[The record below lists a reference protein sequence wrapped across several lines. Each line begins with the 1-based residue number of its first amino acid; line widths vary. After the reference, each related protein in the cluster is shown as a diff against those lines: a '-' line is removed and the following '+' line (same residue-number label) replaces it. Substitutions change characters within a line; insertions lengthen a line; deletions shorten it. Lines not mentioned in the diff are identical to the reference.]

1 MPSRTRV
8 LVAMSGGVDSSVAA
22 ALLLRRG
29 YDVVGVTMQ
38 IWQQSQT
45 DPRHAGC
52 CSLGAVEDARRVA
65 RKLDIPYYVLN
76 FREEFRRLVI
86 EDFLDEYAQGRTPN
100 PCVECNRSIKFDHLI
115 KKADEIGC
123 PLVAT
128 GHYARTRYDK
138 RYDRWRLLRARAGQK
153 DQSYALY
160 MLDQSTLARVRFP
173 LGDLPDKAETRAIA
187 KDLGLPVAEK
197 PDSQEICFV
206 SEAGGYREFLRANR
220 PTAVR
225 EGEIVDTAGR
235 VLGTHS
241 GVAHYTVGQR
251 KGLGLNVDGRPLYVL
266 RVEPRTN
273 RVVVGSDDAL
283 YTREVRFLDEL
294 GTLERR
300 ARVEGKV
307 RYGMPP
313 ARATLYPGEV
323 ARAVFDEP
331 VRAVTPGQAAVF
343 YRGDALVAGGR
354 ILSGEEA

>member
-1 MPSRTRV
+1 MPSRPTV

-22 ALLLRRG
+22 ALLVQRG
-29 YDVVGVTMQ
+29 YQVVGVTMQ

-65 RKLDIPYYVLN
+65 RALGIPYYVLN

-86 EDFLDEYAQGRTPN
+86 EDFLNEYEQGRTPN
-100 PCVECNRSIKFDHLI
+100 PCLECNRSIKFDHLV

-123 PLVAT
+123 TLLAT

-138 RYDRWRLLRARAGQK
+138 RYDRWRLLRARATAK

-160 MLDQSTLARVRFP
+160 MLDQATLARVRFP

-187 KDLGLPVAEK
+187 RDLGLPVADK

-220 PTAVR
+220 PTAAR
-225 EGEIVDTAGR
+225 QGEIVDTRGR
-235 VLGTHS
+235 VLGPHA

-266 RVEPRTN
+266 RVEPGTN

-283 YTREVRFLDEL
+283 YTKEVRFLDEVRSL
-294 GTLERR
+294 TRKTK
-300 ARVEGKV
+300 VEGKI
-307 RYGMPP
+307 RYNMPP
-313 ARATLYPGEV
+313 AAATVFPGEV

-343 YRGDALVAGGR
+343 YRGDAVVAGGR
-354 ILSGEEA
+354 ILGGGEG

>member
-1 MPSRTRV
+1 MPSRPRV

-22 ALLLRRG
+22 ALLVKRG
-29 YDVVGVTMQ
+29 YQVVGVTMQ

-65 RKLDIPYYVLN
+65 RALGIPYYVLN

-86 EDFLDEYAQGRTPN
+86 EDFLNEYEKGRTPN
-100 PCVECNRSIKFDHLI
+100 PCLECNRSIKFDYLV

-123 PLVAT
+123 RLLAT

-138 RYDRWRLLRARAGQK
+138 RYDRWRLLRARATVK

-160 MLDQSTLARVRFP
+160 MLDQATLARVRFP
-173 LGDLPDKAETRAIA
+173 LGDLPDKAETRSIA
-187 KDLGLPVAEK
+187 RDLGLPVADK

-220 PTAVR
+220 PTAER

-241 GVAHYTVGQR
+241 GVAHFTVGQR
-251 KGLGLNVDGRPLYVL
+251 KGLRLNVDGRPLYVL
-266 RVEPRTN
+266 RVEPATN
-273 RVVVGSDDAL
+273 RVVVGSDDSL
-283 YTREVRFLDEL
+283 YSREVRFLDEL
-294 GTLERR
+294 RGLTRQT
-300 ARVEGKV
+300 RVKGKI
-307 RYGMPP
+307 RYNMPP
-313 ARATLYPGEV
+313 AHATLFPGEV

-343 YRGDALVAGGR
+343 YRGGAVVAGGR
-354 ILSGEEA
+354 ILGGGEG